1 MLQRKKRPL
10 LLFLSFAILLIYLGF
25 SDYQFIGEAQKLIG
39 EKGGRINI
47 DIFIFDQPNVISA
60 VDSSVVFPSVLPR
73 TYFLYFRRSLLH
85 KYEQHI
91 IFFDQRSTIWNEKEK
106 DSKLLRQT
114 GWQFFHKNNKS
125 QPFTLQS
132 RCRGLHVPHPQ
143 SWKQHLDSTL
153 RANWYI
159 HLSSSNLLTN
169 QFY

>member
-10 LLFLSFAILLIYLGF
+10 ILFLSFAILLIYLGF

-39 EKGGRINI
+39 EKGGCIRI
-47 DIFIFDQPNVISA
+47 DIFIFDYILTLTVC
-60 VDSSVVFPSVLPR
+60 
-73 TYFLYFRRSLLH
+73 FRRILLH

-143 SWKQHLDSTL
+143 SWQQHLDSTL